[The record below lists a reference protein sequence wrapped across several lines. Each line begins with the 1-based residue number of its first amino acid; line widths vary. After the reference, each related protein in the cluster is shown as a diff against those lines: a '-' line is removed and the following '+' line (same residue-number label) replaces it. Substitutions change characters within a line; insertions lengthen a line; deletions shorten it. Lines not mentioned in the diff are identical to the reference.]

1 MIIQKTL
8 KKFNLTLTTLYLL
21 SCLFIFSNEN
31 YAQDDLIRVDTDL
44 VTIPV
49 TVLDRDRRY
58 ITNVKKEDFQ
68 IFEDGIEQEI
78 TFFESV
84 EKPFTIFVLLDVS
97 SSMRPAI
104 RNLANAANVFLE
116 QLRPDDYLTAATF
129 DEWVDVLFKVST
141 VKEIRKGKQFRLR
154 VEASHGDTM
163 VYDAVDFALKKI
175 KKIRGRK
182 AIVLFSDGIGSG
194 IATSEK
200 STLRD
205 AEEGEALIYTVQ
217 FNTLAISP
225 SDKNRL
231 SKASIDLGKQ
241 RLELANWYMR
251 ELAQKTGGRHFRIED
266 ITDLEKTFGMI
277 ADELGQQYSLGYYP
291 KNQGEAGQ
299 KRSIKVKVRQPN
311 LAVKARESYIVG
323 EQKNKKK

>member
-58 ITNVKKEDFQ
+58 ITNLKKEDFQ